1 MKKGFTIAETIIT
14 VVILGVIAAV
24 AIPTFNNAQPNKDVA
39 MYKKALYLMNNAVV
53 QVVDSAFDIAMN
65 EGVSSYN
72 PEIFLK
78 NLPASTVCIELANRL
93 KTVGP
98 INCNQEASQTS
109 FDSPDFTTVDGLKFW
124 GIGGTEEFTGT
135 NGDDIDWIYVDYEL
149 TNKDRARRAK
159 ESGDNTWL
167 DSGKHGLII
176 AIRADGKVYTPAPGS
191 NNEFN
196 YENKLIRDS
205 LKLKVDEKTLGDNI
219 EQNNTQE

>member
-1 MKKGFTIAETIIT
+1 MKKGFTIAETIMTMAI
-14 VVILGVIAAV
+14 IGVIAAV
-24 AIPTFNNAQPNKDVA
+24 AIPTFNNAQPNKDIS

-53 QVVDSAFDIAMN
+53 QVVDNAFDIAMN

-93 KTVGP
+93 KTTGA
-98 INCNQEASQTS
+98 INCKAGGNFNTPNFE
-109 FDSPDFTTVDGLKFW
+109 TVDGLKFW

-167 DSGKHGLII
+167 DSGKHGLLIV
-176 AIRADGKVYTPAPGS
+176 IRADGKVYTPSPGS
-191 NNEFN
+191 NNEFE

-205 LKLKVDEKTLGDNI
+205 LKLKVSEDTKNDNI
-219 EQNNTQE
+219 EEK